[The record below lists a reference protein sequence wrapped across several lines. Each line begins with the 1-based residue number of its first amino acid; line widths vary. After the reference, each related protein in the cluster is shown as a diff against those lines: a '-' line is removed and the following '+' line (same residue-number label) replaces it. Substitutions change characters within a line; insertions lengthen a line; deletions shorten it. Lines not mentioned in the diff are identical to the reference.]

1 MNTDE
6 MKTTDPMDE
15 LAAMTEIAKALQYLD
30 TESIRRVLIWASDR
44 FDAKLELG
52 SVQNIDSQT
61 NNGNGED
68 DINGGGTFEE
78 GTEEVDELTEIA
90 DLFAITTPKN
100 DPEKALLAA
109 YWFQHLNSY
118 NDFDA
123 ATINKELKH
132 LGYASSNITNALSS
146 LMTRKPQ
153 LVIQTKKSGNSQ
165 QARKKYKLTIE
176 GIKQAKRM
184 LDGVE

>member
-1 MNTDE
+1 MNMDE

-15 LAAMTEIAKALQYLD
+15 LAAMTEIAKALQFLD

-44 FDAKLELG
+44 FDANLELDSAQSNNTKIG
-52 SVQNIDSQT
+52 NNISESSDDSSFSS
-61 NNGNGED
+61 ED
-68 DINGGGTFEE
+68 DDIAA
-78 GTEEVDELTEIA
+78 DEFTEIA
-90 DLFAITTPKN
+90 DLFAKSSPKN

-118 NDFDA
+118 TDFDA
-123 ATINKELKH
+123 ATINKELKN
-132 LGYASSNITNALSS
+132 LGHASSNITNALGS

-165 QARKKYKLTIE
+165 QARKKYKLTHE
-176 GIKQAKRM
+176 GIKQAQRM

>member
-1 MNTDE
+1 MIVDE

-44 FDAKLELG
+44 FDANLKLDA
-52 SVQNIDSQT
+52 VQNVSTLIESDAT
-61 NNGNGED
+61 GNDGDNSNTED
-68 DINGGGTFEE
+68 D
-78 GTEEVDELTEIA
+78 EVDEFAEIA
-90 DLFAITTPKN
+90 DLFSRTSPKN

-118 NDFDA
+118 DDFDA

-132 LGYASSNITNALSS
+132 LGHASSNITNALSS

-153 LVIQTKKSGNSQ
+153 LVIQTRKSGNSQ
-165 QARKKYKLTIE
+165 QARKRYKLTSE
-176 GIKQAKRM
+176 GIKQVQRM